1 MLFGRGKTVGDP
13 LTAHVKVRMVSLTG
27 SIATGAHIIGHT
39 ASSIKRTHMELG
51 GKAPVIVFDD
61 ADIDAV
67 VDGVRTFGFTTPAR
81 TARPPAGSTP
91 SRVSMTSWWR
101 NLGRRWPA

>member
-51 GKAPVIVFDD
+51 GKAPVIVLTM
-61 ADIDAV
+61 
-67 VDGVRTFGFTTPAR
+67 RTSMRWWMGCGPSVLQR
-81 TARPPAGSTP
+81 RPGLHGRLPDLRPAGY
-91 SRVSMTSWWR
+91 
-101 NLGRRWPA
+101 L